1 MLFSISVI
9 ESTTLPITPILSN
22 ANYQMQLV
30 IVVDS
35 ISFQLPITKL
45 PISVNNHLDIVAKQT
60 DTRLGIRGD
69 HELELRLLA
78 SSGVQKRVSD
88 ALLCHHRNDGRKLD
102 LDLELTGHWVANV
115 VVGGAAVNVGVALVN
130 LEMCIT

>member
-1 MLFSISVI
+1 M
-9 ESTTLPITPILSN
+9 
-22 ANYQMQLV
+22 
-30 IVVDS
+30 
-35 ISFQLPITKL
+35 PITKL
-45 PISVNNHLDIVAKQT
+45 PISVNNQLDIVAKQT

-78 SSGVQKRVSD
+78 SSGVQERVSD

-130 LEMCIT
+130 LEMTFIFFNKNNNNLFFLIFFLFNFDI